1 MAQSPRTRDE
11 VAVLST
17 QTSRREDTGTRTYLV
32 YYVMNN
38 IHVFSEGDTKDRRMG
53 SIIPIFLTQ

>member
-1 MAQSPRTRDE
+1 MAQSPWTHDE

-17 QTSRREDTGTRTYLV
+17 ETSRREDTGTYIYLV
-32 YYVMNN
+32 CYVMNN
-38 IHVFSEGDTKDRRMG
+38 IHVFSEEDPKDGRMG